1 MERNTNCRSCQYPK
15 PQKQMLA
22 MATLEMQTWQKIYDP
37 EKGFQRGTIFC
48 ELDLPFLCEEG
59 CR

>member
-1 MERNTNCRSCQYPK
+1 MERNTNCCAWQNNRS
-15 PQKQMLA
+15 QKQLLA
-22 MATLEMQTWQKIYDP
+22 MTRVEMQTWQKIYDP

>member
-1 MERNTNCRSCQYPK
+1 MEKNTNCCAWQNNR
-15 PQKQMLA
+15 PQKQLLA
-22 MATLEMQTWQKIYDP
+22 MARVEIQTWQKIYDP

>member
-1 MERNTNCRSCQYPK
+1 MEKNTNSCAWQNNRS
-15 PQKQMLA
+15 QKQLLA
-22 MATLEMQTWQKIYDP
+22 MARVEMQTWQKIYDP

>member
-1 MERNTNCRSCQYPK
+1 MERNTTCCAWQNSRM
-15 PQKQMLA
+15 QKQILA
-22 MATLEMQTWQKIYDP
+22 MARVEMQTWQKIYEP

>member
-1 MERNTNCRSCQYPK
+1 MDRKTNCYACQNNK
-15 PQKQMLA
+15 LSKQVLA
-22 MATLEMQTWQKIYDP
+22 MANVEMQTWQKIYDP
-37 EKGFQRGTIFC
+37 EKGFIRGTIFC

>member
-1 MERNTNCRSCQYPK
+1 MEKNTNCCAWQNNR
-15 PQKQMLA
+15 PQKLA
-22 MATLEMQTWQKIYDP
+22 MARVEIQTWQKIYDP